1 MVNIVYPVVLA
12 MAALGLTAPS
22 GSGNV
27 WWHTCGNC
35 KCADSGSYTGFHGE
49 SPCLPIDSSIRAVGL
64 TRSGSKQTTCA
75 IFTSDNCQGSV
86 AQSVGVGSGTYACT
100 AFNQN
105 AKSIRCYYDV

>member
-1 MVNIVYPVVLA
+1 MVNILYPIALA
-12 MAALGLTAPS
+12 MATLATAGPT

-35 KCADSGSYTGFHGE
+35 KCADSGSYTGFRGT
-49 SPCLPIDSSIRAVGL
+49 SPCLPIDQSIRAVGL
-64 TRSGSKQTTCA
+64 TRSGSKMTTCS
-75 IFTSDNCQGSV
+75 IFTSDNCQGPV
-86 AQSVGVGSGTYACT
+86 AQSVGVAGGTYACT